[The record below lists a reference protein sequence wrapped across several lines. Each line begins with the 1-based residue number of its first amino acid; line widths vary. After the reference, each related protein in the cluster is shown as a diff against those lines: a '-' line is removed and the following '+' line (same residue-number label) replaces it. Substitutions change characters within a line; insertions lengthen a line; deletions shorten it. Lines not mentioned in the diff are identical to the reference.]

1 MRDKA
6 RDAQE
11 AEKEREQAGGGLFLW
26 GQTFNGVRFGGV
38 RVR

>member
-11 AEKEREQAGGGLFLW
+11 AEKEREQAGGGGDIFV
-26 GQTFNGVRFGGV
+26 GTDV
-38 RVR
+38 

>member
-11 AEKEREQAGGGLFLW
+11 AEKEREQAGGGGYLCGDSYLVVW
-26 GQTFNGVRFGGV
+26 GLAV
-38 RVR
+38 

>member
-11 AEKEREQAGGGLFLW
+11 AEKEREQAGGGYLCGDRYLVVW
-26 GQTFNGVRFGGV
+26 GLAV
-38 RVR
+38 